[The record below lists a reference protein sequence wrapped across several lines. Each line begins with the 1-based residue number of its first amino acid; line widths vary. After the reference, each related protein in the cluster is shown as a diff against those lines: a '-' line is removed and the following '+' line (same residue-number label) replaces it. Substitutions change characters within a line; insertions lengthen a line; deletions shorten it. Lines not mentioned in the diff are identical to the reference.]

1 VGPLGGYAV
10 NLPATG
16 AQSGTLFTLGNIAN
30 TFRLDVALSA
40 MQNKGEG
47 RIISAPKTTTQNNME
62 ASIMQ
67 GKQIPVQTIQNN
79 TVTVQYR
86 PAALELK
93 VTPQITAEGTIITA
107 LEINNNSADFGNL
120 VNGIPPITTQSI
132 KTTVMVSDGGTIVI
146 GGMYR
151 IEKSETTEGV
161 PFFSKIPL
169 LGSLFRNRSNRSEQ
183 KELLVFITP
192 RIIK

>member
-10 NLPATG
+10 NLPAGG
-16 AQSGTLFTLGNIAN
+16 ATSGTVFSLGNVAN
-30 TFRLDVALSA
+30 TFRLDMALSA
-40 MQNKGEG
+40 MESKGKG
-47 RIISAPKTTTQNNME
+47 RVISAPKTTTQNNMQ

-79 TVTVQYR
+79 TVTVVYR

-93 VTPQITAEGTIITA
+93 VTPQITPDGHVITT
-107 LEINNNSADFGNL
+107 LSIDNNSADFGNL

-132 KTTVMVSDGGTIVI
+132 KTTVMVPDGGTIVI
-146 GGMYR
+146 GGMYKV
-151 IEKSETTEGV
+151 EKTSTKEGV
-161 PFFSKIPL
+161 PFLSKIPL
-169 LGSLFRNRSNRSEQ
+169 LGSLFRNSSKRREQ
-183 KELLVFITP
+183 KELLIFITP